1 MIPNYHDLV
10 ELVGTKY
17 FLVLQTNY
25 GVTNGEGHKFSYNSD
40 TNYQKNG
47 RVYSKNTDAAHA
59 AKIESR
65 KLKSSKR
72 KKSYE
77 KRIIS
82 DLKYDKR
89 MFVLYGLA

>member
-1 MIPNYHDLV
+1 MIPNYHDLI

-17 FLVLQTNY
+17 FFVLQTNY
-25 GVTNGEGHKFSYNSD
+25 GVTNGEGHSFSYD
-40 TNYQKNG
+40 GDINYQKNR
-47 RVYSKNTDAAHA
+47 RVYFKNTDAARA

-77 KRIIS
+77 KRI
-82 DLKYDKR
+82 K
-89 MFVLYGLA
+89 V